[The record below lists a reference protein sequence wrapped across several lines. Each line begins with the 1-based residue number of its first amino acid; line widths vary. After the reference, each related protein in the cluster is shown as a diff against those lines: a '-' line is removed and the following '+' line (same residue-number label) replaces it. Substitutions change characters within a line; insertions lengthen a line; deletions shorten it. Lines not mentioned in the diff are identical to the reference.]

1 MQIQIYILAIV
12 ILIFSIVVHEVMH
25 GYIAYRLGDNTAKFM
40 GRLTLN
46 PIPHID
52 LLGTIIIPLLLIVS
66 RSPILFGWAKP
77 VPVNFNNLHNPKRD
91 SVYVALAGPAS
102 NFVLAIIFTIF
113 YHLFSFF
120 PLLATVFWY
129 GVYINLILG
138 IFNLIPIP
146 PLDGGRIAVGLLP
159 LRYSYML
166 QRIEPFGIYIVVVL
180 LFLGFFSYT
189 IFPLVNYLSRFLVGG
204 GFYG

>member
-1 MQIQIYILAIV
+1 MQMQIYILAIV
-12 ILIFSIVVHEVMH
+12 ILIFSVVVHEVMH
-25 GYIAYRLGDNTAKFM
+25 GYVAYKLGDSTAKFM

-77 VPVNFNNLHNPKRD
+77 VPVNFNNLRNPKKD

-102 NFVLAIIFTIF
+102 NFVLAIVFAIF
-113 YHLFSFF
+113 YHLLSF
-120 PLLATVFWY
+120 LSLNIVFWY

-138 IFNLIPIP
+138 VFNLFPVP

-166 QRIEPFGIYIVVVL
+166 QRIEPFGIYIVIIL
-180 LFLGFFSYT
+180 LFT
-189 IFPLVNYLSRFLVGG
+189 IFPLVNCLSRFLVGG

>member
-25 GYIAYRLGDNTAKFM
+25 GYVAYKLGDSTAKFM

-77 VPVNFNNLHNPKRD
+77 VPVNFNNLRNPKKD

-102 NFVLAIIFTIF
+102 NFVLAIVFAIFF
-113 YHLFSFF
+113 HLLSF
-120 PLLATVFWY
+120 LSLNIVFWY

-166 QRIEPFGIYIVVVL
+166 QRIEPFGIYIVVIL

>member
-1 MQIQIYILAIV
+1 MQMQIYILAIV
-12 ILIFSIVVHEVMH
+12 ILIFSVVVHEVMH
-25 GYIAYRLGDNTAKFM
+25 GYVAYKLGDSTAKFM

-77 VPVNFNNLHNPKRD
+77 VPVNFNNLRNPKKD

-102 NFVLAIIFTIF
+102 NFVLAIVFAIF
-113 YHLFSFF
+113 YHLLSF
-120 PLLATVFWY
+120 LSLNIVFWY

-138 IFNLIPIP
+138 VFNLFPVP

-166 QRIEPFGIYIVVVL
+166 QRIEPFGIYIVIIL

-189 IFPLVNYLSRFLVGG
+189 IFPLVNCLSRFLVGG

>member
-25 GYIAYRLGDNTAKFM
+25 GYVAYKLGDSTAKFM

-52 LLGTIIIPLLLIVS
+52 LLGTIIIPLFLIVS

-77 VPVNFNNLHNPKRD
+77 VPVNFNNLRNPKKD

-102 NFVLAIIFTIF
+102 NFVLAIVFAIFF
-113 YHLFSFF
+113 HLLSF
-120 PLLATVFWY
+120 LSLNIVFWY

-166 QRIEPFGIYIVVVL
+166 QRIEPFGIYIVVIL